1 MNLEIEDEE
10 GLNEFCEKYRDMN
23 NDSGEDHRESKTPN
37 SDNSIEEFQLNE
49 ANSRYPIKKITFDD
63 LENEINETYY
73 DENHKTSSSLDIL
86 ASYLKGQKIIYME
99 CKTYCEKRLNRL
111 MLPTIF
117 LSAMAA
123 VMVRPLETW
132 SSDNANIIIAIINA
146 CIAFILAVI
155 NYLKLDAAAEAHKI
169 SAHQYDKLQSSVE
182 FKSGKMLLL
191 KPSTAI
197 SENETIHPLN
207 MENEVINTLVDVEKK
222 ITEIKETNQFLVPK
236 LIRNRY
242 PVIYNTNIFSLIKK
256 IDDQKK
262 KIITKLKNVKN
273 EIQFVNRDINE
284 NKMSIETNKERIR
297 FLFKKKQKYINDI
310 LLLKSAYAVID
321 QMFCQEV
328 KNVEVIKSNCLYRWC
343 CFKPKEISYEE
354 YKKRE
359 KKGKKMSNV
368 LLNPEKMNPFIEKI
382 IYSFEDDAENDDIY
396 KAFKKESKE
405 YKAKV
410 YKAKEYKAKE
420 TKSKIKN
427 NDCII
432 EIFEDDEINNENK
445 DKKIK
450 TIENKKF
457 NENDITS
464 I

>member
-10 GLNEFCEKYRDMN
+10 GLNEFCEKYKSVSNREMSGREN
-23 NDSGEDHRESKTPN
+23 NTP
-37 SDNSIEEFQLNE
+37 SDNSLEEFQLNE
-49 ANSRYPIKKITFDD
+49 TTENNLQKIKKITFEE

-73 DENHKTSSSLDIL
+73 DENHKSSSSLDIL

-99 CKTYCEKRLNRL
+99 CKTYCEKRLNLL

-132 SSDNANIIIAIINA
+132 DSRNANIIIAIVNA

-182 FKSGKMLLL
+182 FKSGKILLL
-191 KPSTAI
+191 KPSTTSFA
-197 SENETIHPLN
+197 ENDTIHPFN

-222 ITEIKETNQFLVPK
+222 ISEIKETNQFVVPK
-236 LIRNRY
+236 LIRSRY

-262 KIITKLKNVKN
+262 KILTKLKNVKN
-273 EIQFVNRDINE
+273 EILYVNRDIKE
-284 NKMSIETNKERIR
+284 NRITIENDRERIR
-297 FLFKKKQKYINDI
+297 LLFKKKQKYINDI

-328 KNVEVIKSNCLYRWC
+328 KNVEIIKSYCLYRWNLSA
-343 CFKPKEISYEE
+343 PKEIGYEE
-354 YKKRE
+354 YKNRE
-359 KKGKKMSNV
+359 KKGRNMNNV
-368 LLNPEKMNPFIEKI
+368 ILSPEKMNPFIEKI
-382 IYSFEDDAENDDIY
+382 IYSFEDDAENDTNY
-396 KAFKKESKE
+396 KTSKDRSNSNPE
-405 YKAKV
+405 ISHLNSSPDTIIKV
-410 YKAKEYKAKE
+410 FEEDNIHYH
-420 TKSKIKN
+420 KS
-427 NDCII
+427 
-432 EIFEDDEINNENK
+432 
-445 DKKIK
+445 
-450 TIENKKF
+450 
-457 NENDITS
+457 ITNV
-464 I
+464 

>member
-1 MNLEIEDEE
+1 MMNLEIEDED
-10 GLNEFCEKYRDMN
+10 GLNEFCDKYRAIN
-23 NDSGEDHRESKTPN
+23 NESENSVNDRESKTPN

-49 ANSRYPIKKITFDD
+49 VNSNTIENLKKRHIIKKITFEE

-99 CKTYCEKRLNRL
+99 CKTYCEKRLNLL

-132 SSDNANIIIAIINA
+132 SSQNANIIIAIINA

-191 KPSTAI
+191 KPSAAI

-222 ITEIKETNQFLVPK
+222 ISEIKETNQFIVPK
-236 LIRNRY
+236 LIRSRY

-262 KIITKLKNVKN
+262 KILTKLKNVKN
-273 EIQFVNRDINE
+273 EILYVNRDINE
-284 NKMSIETNKERIR
+284 NMTTIEKDKERIR
-297 FLFKKKQKYINDI
+297 ILFKKKQKYINDI

-328 KNVEVIKSNCLYRWC
+328 KNVEVIKSNFLYRWC

-354 YKKRE
+354 YKNRE

-382 IYSFEDDAENDDIY
+382 IYSFEDDAENDCII
-396 KAFKKESKE
+396 
-405 YKAKV
+405 
-410 YKAKEYKAKE
+410 
-420 TKSKIKN
+420 KIFDEKN
-427 NDCII
+427 NKN
-432 EIFEDDEINNENK
+432 ETTVENK
-445 DKKIK
+445 YFDKNISQ
-450 TIENKKF
+450 I
-457 NENDITS
+457 
-464 I
+464 

>member
-10 GLNEFCEKYRDMN
+10 GLNEFCEKYKTIN
-23 NDSGEDHRESKTPN
+23 NDPCEAHRETKTPN
-37 SDNSIEEFQLNE
+37 SDNSIEEFQLN
-49 ANSRYPIKKITFDD
+49 RQPIKKITFEE

-99 CKTYCEKRLNRL
+99 CKIYCEKRLNLL

-132 SSDNANIIIAIINA
+132 SSRNANIIIAIVNA

-191 KPSTAI
+191 KPSTTI

-207 MENEVINTLVDVEKK
+207 MENEVINTLMDVEKK
-222 ITEIKETNQFLVPK
+222 ISEIKETNQFVVPK
-236 LIRNRY
+236 LIRSRY

-262 KIITKLKNVKN
+262 KILTKLKNVKN
-273 EIQFVNRDINE
+273 EILFVNRDINE
-284 NKMSIETNKERIR
+284 NVTTMVNSKERIQY
-297 FLFKKKQKYINDI
+297 LFRKKQKYINDI

-328 KNVEVIKSNCLYRWC
+328 KNVEIIKSSCFYRWGLIT
-343 CFKPKEISYEE
+343 PREINYEE
-354 YKKRE
+354 YKQRE
-359 KKGKKMSNV
+359 KNGKNMNNI

-382 IYSFEDDAENDDIY
+382 IYSFEDEAENECNY
-396 KAFKKESKE
+396 KLKNKENNNSDE
-405 YKAKV
+405 D
-410 YKAKEYKAKE
+410 E
-420 TKSKIKN
+420 N
-427 NDCII
+427 NDFVIKV
-432 EIFEDDEINNENK
+432 FEEPEINELKNIVN
-445 DKKIK
+445 I
-450 TIENKKF
+450 
-457 NENDITS
+457 
-464 I
+464 